1 MSLGGGLLDLLASQL
16 SSPTACVGASWTR
29 RSADRGHRDRLIVD
43 TEIGFVDGDITVVD
57 TEIGFV
63 DTEIA
68 IVDSEIGF
76 VDTTIG

>member
-1 MSLGGGLLDLLASQL
+1 MTELRATPAFGRPILD
-16 SSPTACVGASWTR
+16 ACVGASWTR

-43 TEIGFVDGDITVVD
+43 TEIGFVDGDIAVVD
-57 TEIGFV
+57 TEIGSV

-76 VDTTIG
+76 VDTAIG